1 MIEEREQLHLERLRE
16 GDQESFRWIFNQN
29 HPGIYGF
36 CLKLT
41 GQQAVSEEIT
51 SDVFVRLWHKRKI
64 VDPSLPISH
73 FLFKITKD
81 LVWNYLKKESKES
94 QQQLQYALEWNASN
108 PPTAES
114 ELILKDYLAI
124 AETAINLLPEKRREV
139 FLLHYQGNLDN
150 EEIARQLDISE
161 STVRVHLSK
170 AIQFLRNYLKSHPD
184 MLFLVFAVAAMIWR
198 EGE

>member
-1 MIEEREQLHLERLRE
+1 MIEEKEQLHLERLRE

-29 HPGIYGF
+29 HPRIYGF

-41 GQQAVSEEIT
+41 GQQSVSEEIT

-64 VDPSLPISH
+64 VDPSFPISH
-73 FLFKITKD
+73 FLFKITRD
-81 LVWNYLKKESKES
+81 LVWNYLKKETKES
-94 QQQLQYALEWNASN
+94 RQQLQYALEWNASN
-108 PPTAES
+108 PPTADS

-124 AETAINLLPEKRREV
+124 AETAINQLPEKRREV
-139 FLLHYQGNLDN
+139 FLLHYQSNLDN
-150 EEIARQLDISE
+150 YEIARQLDISE

-184 MLFLVFAVAAMIWR
+184 MLFLVFAVAAIIWR
-198 EGE
+198 EGK

>member
-1 MIEEREQLHLERLRE
+1 MHLERLRE

-29 HPGIYGF
+29 HPRIYGF

-41 GQQAVSEEIT
+41 GQQSVSEEIT

-64 VDPSLPISH
+64 VDPSFPISH
-73 FLFKITKD
+73 FLFKITRD
-81 LVWNYLKKESKES
+81 LVWNYLKKETKES
-94 QQQLQYALEWNASN
+94 RQQLQYALEWNASN
-108 PPTAES
+108 PPTADS

-124 AETAINLLPEKRREV
+124 AETAINQLPEKRREV
-139 FLLHYQGNLDN
+139 FLLHYQSNLDN
-150 EEIARQLDISE
+150 YEIARQLDISE

-184 MLFLVFAVAAMIWR
+184 MLFLVFAVAAIIWR
-198 EGE
+198 EGK